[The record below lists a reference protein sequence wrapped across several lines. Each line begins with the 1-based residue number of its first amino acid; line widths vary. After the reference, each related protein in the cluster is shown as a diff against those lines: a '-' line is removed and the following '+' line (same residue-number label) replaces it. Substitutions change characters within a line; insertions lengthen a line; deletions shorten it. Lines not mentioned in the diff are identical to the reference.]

1 MKIRNG
7 FVSNSSS
14 SSFLI
19 YGCQV
24 SKEVADKAE
33 GMKDVKFDVVY
44 GEYDSYYLGLSW
56 HKVKDDQTGKEFKE
70 SVEVVIP
77 LPVQVILS
85 AHLFVSIF
93 SSCCNIFP

>member
-24 SKEVADKAE
+24 SQEVANKAE

-56 HKVKDDQTGKEFKE
+56 RKVKDDQTGKEFKE
-70 SVEVVIP
+70 SVEK
-77 LPVQVILS
+77 
-85 AHLFVSIF
+85 SIKEAFEDEDFEFGTF
-93 SSCCNIFP
+93 SEAWYDG